1 MKRTILILGLAAV
14 LGSSLMAQPNMG
26 MPGKGGPKLGKEK
39 REMMMMFRLT
49 EELDLTTKQGEKFF
63 PRYREHRESLNAIR
77 KEIKAVGEPM
87 KAKLDNKD
95 DIDKGD
101 IKKAV
106 NRINELKKKQADI
119 ESEFILKM
127 EDILSPEQ
135 QVKLAFFK
143 HKMVKDIKKEM
154 KGRRSGMGNMR
165 RHKNKNRW

>member
-1 MKRTILILGLAAV
+1 LVVV
-14 LGSSLMAQPNMG
+14 LGPFLMAQPNMD
-26 MPGKGGPKLGKEK
+26 MPEKGGSKRGKKE

-63 PRYREHRESLNAIR
+63 PRFREHREALDAIR
-77 KEIKAVGEPM
+77 KEINAVGEPM

-106 NRINELKKKQADI
+106 NHINNLKKKKADI
-119 ESEFILKM
+119 EADFILKM
-127 EDILSPEQ
+127 DDILSPEQ
-135 QVKLAFFK
+135 QIKLAFFTQ
-143 HKMVKDIKKEM
+143 KMVKDIKKEM

-165 RHKNKNRW
+165 RHNKKKRW

>member
-1 MKRTILILGLAAV
+1 
-14 LGSSLMAQPNMG
+14 
-26 MPGKGGPKLGKEK
+26 
-39 REMMMMFRLT
+39 
-49 EELDLTTKQGEKFF
+49 
-63 PRYREHRESLNAIR
+63 
-77 KEIKAVGEPM
+77 VGEPM

-106 NRINELKKKQADI
+106 NQINELKKKQADI

-127 EDILSPEQ
+127 DDILSPEQ

-154 KGRRSGMGNMR
+154 KGRSSMGSMR
-165 RHKNKNRW
+165 RNMKKNRW

>member
-1 MKRTILILGLAAV
+1 MKKITIFITSLWVFGSLGW
-14 LGSSLMAQPNMG
+14 AQPGFGNPMG
-26 MPGKGGPKLGKEK
+26 DRIKPNKEK

-63 PRYREHRESLNAIR
+63 PRYREHREALEAIR

-95 DIDKGD
+95 NIDKGD

-106 NRINELKKKQADI
+106 KQINDLKKKQADI
-119 ESEFILKM
+119 EAEFILKM
-127 EDILSPEQ
+127 DDILSPEQ

-143 HKMVKDIKKEM
+143 RNMVKNIKKEM
-154 KGRRSGMGNMR
+154 KGRRGGMGNMR
-165 RHKNKNRW
+165 RHNKKNRW